1 MYRRKYTTS
10 ISALEMQKT
19 DEPKLRQF
27 PAITL
32 TVDELVEEL
41 HISRKIAYELVREPD
56 FPSFN
61 IGKRI
66 LINREGLQRW
76 VDLRSSLPLSELSD
90 TAA

>member
-10 ISALEMQKT
+10 PPASEMQKT
-19 DEPKLRQF
+19 EEPKLRQF

-32 TVDELVEEL
+32 TVDELVDEL
-41 HISRKIAYELVREPD
+41 HISRKTAYELVREPD

-76 VDLRSSLPLSELSD
+76 VNLRSSLPLSDLSD

>member
-1 MYRRKYTTS
+1 
-10 ISALEMQKT
+10 MQKT
-19 DEPKLRQF
+19 EEPKLRQF

-32 TVDELVEEL
+32 TVDELVDEL
-41 HISRKIAYELVREPD
+41 HISRKTAYELVREPG

-76 VDLRSSLPLSELSD
+76 VNLRSNLPLSDLSD

>member
-1 MYRRKYTTS
+1 MYRRKY
-10 ISALEMQKT
+10 ISSAPASEMQKT
-19 DEPKLRQF
+19 EEPKLRQF

-32 TVDELVEEL
+32 TVDELVDEL
-41 HISRKIAYELVREPD
+41 HISRKTAYELVREPD

-66 LINREGLQRW
+66 LINRKGLQRW
-76 VDLRSSLPLSELSD
+76 VDLRSSLPLSDLSD